1 MITDKSVRLF
11 SPSAQG
17 SSGESVPP
25 KGWRTLSIREDLR
38 RRLEELGQKLGYE
51 SLNDVI
57 AFLLDSYDYRVEL
70 SNKLLDV
77 TTTLTRIESIFLD
90 SLTLLN
96 KIMDALVEMREKVRG

>member
-1 MITDKSVRLF
+1 L
-11 SPSAQG
+11 G
-17 SSGESVPP
+17 GSVPP

-38 RRLEELGQKLGYE
+38 KRLEELGRKLGYE

-70 SNKLLDV
+70 SNKLLYV
-77 TTTLTRIESIFLD
+77 TTTLTRIEGIFLD

-96 KIMDALVEMREKVRG
+96 KIMDSLVEMRGRARG